1 MIAKIPA
8 RHLAVAAVGY
18 SAGASLY
25 PHLPEGAPYMQLF
38 GTLQFGPAMI
48 AFLLPTAAL
57 LTSGLLG
64 SLWNRDPIRGHEP
77 RLEAT
82 YEAIVFRIA
91 LFVTAVQLVMV
102 IGMLE
107 RAGAVPHELRPV
119 VSRIV
124 PILLGL
130 ALVAIGNLLPRMK
143 PNVVIGIRTA
153 RTLAD
158 QAAWS
163 RTNRMAGNVAVGFG
177 ISLVLAAALISPGM
191 ARGQVMSAAALGALI
206 VLITQ
211 LRKHAHARKQA
222 HI

>member
-1 MIAKIPA
+1 MIAKIPP
-8 RHLAVAAVGY
+8 RHLAVAAIGY
-18 SAGASLY
+18 SAGVSLY
-25 PHLPEGAPYMQLF
+25 PHLPEGAPYIQLV
-38 GTLQFGPAMI
+38 GPLSFGPAMI

-57 LTSGLLG
+57 VTSGLLG
-64 SLWNRDPIRGHEP
+64 SLWSRDPIRGHEP

-91 LFVTAVQLVMV
+91 LFVTAVQLAMV
-102 IGMLE
+102 VGVLE
-107 RAGAVPHELRPV
+107 RAGAAPHALRPV

-153 RTLAD
+153 RTLTDKAV
-158 QAAWS
+158 WS
-163 RTNRMAGNVAVGFG
+163 RTNRIAGYVAVGFG
-177 ISLVLAAALISPGM
+177 MVLMLAGALISPGT
-191 ARGQVMSAAALGALI
+191 ARGQVMSVAALGALV

-211 LRKHAHARKQA
+211 SRKHGDV
-222 HI
+222 

>member
-1 MIAKIPA
+1 MIATIPP

-18 SAGASLY
+18 AAGVSLY
-25 PHLPEGAPYMQLF
+25 PHLPGGAPYIQVF
-38 GTLQFGPAMI
+38 GTLSFGPAMI

-77 RLEAT
+77 RLEVT
-82 YEAIVFRIA
+82 YEAIMFRIA

-102 IGMLE
+102 IGVLE
-107 RAGAVPHELRPV
+107 RAGAAPHALRPV

-130 ALVAIGNLLPRMK
+130 VLVAIGNLLPRMK
-143 PNVVIGIRTA
+143 PNEVIGIRTA

-163 RTNRMAGNVAVGFG
+163 RTNRMAGYVAVGFG
-177 ISLVLAAALISPGM
+177 MSLVLAGAVMSPGT
-191 ARGQVMSAAALGALI
+191 ARGQVMSAAAVGALI

-211 LRKHAHARKQA
+211 SRKHAHV
-222 HI
+222 

>member
-8 RHLAVAAVGY
+8 RHLAVAAIGY
-18 SAGASLY
+18 SAGVSLY
-25 PHLPEGAPYMQLF
+25 PHLPAGAPYIRLF
-38 GTLQFGPAMI
+38 GPLSLGPAMI

-57 LTSGLLG
+57 VTSGLLR
-64 SLWNRDPIRGHEP
+64 SLWNQDPIRGHEP

-102 IGMLE
+102 IGVLE
-107 RAGAVPHELRPV
+107 RAGAAPHAVRPV

-143 PNVVIGIRTA
+143 RNVVIGIRTA
-153 RTLAD
+153 RTFAD
-158 QAAWS
+158 HAAWS
-163 RTNRMAGNVAVGFG
+163 RTNRMAGYVAVGFG
-177 ISLVLAAALISPGM
+177 TVLALAGALIPPGS
-191 ARGQVMSAAALGALI
+191 ARGQVMSAAAVAALV

-211 LRKHAHARKQA
+211 SRKHARV
-222 HI
+222 

>member
-1 MIAKIPA
+1 MNRIPA

-18 SAGASLY
+18 AAGVGLY
-25 PHLPEGAPYMQLF
+25 PHLPGEAQYIQLF
-38 GTLQFGPAMI
+38 RALSFGPAVI

-57 LTSGLLG
+57 LTSALLG

-82 YEAIVFRIA
+82 YEAIVFRIV
-91 LFVTAVQLVMV
+91 LFVTAVQLVIVVGVM
-102 IGMLE
+102 E
-107 RAGAVPHELRPV
+107 RAGAAPHALRPV

-130 ALVAIGNLLPRMK
+130 ALAAIGNLLPRLK

-163 RTNRMAGNVAVGFG
+163 RTNRLAGYVAVGFG
-177 ISLVLAAALISPGM
+177 TALVLAGALISPGT
-191 ARGQVMSAAALGALI
+191 ARAQVMSAAAAAALV
-206 VLITQ
+206 VLVTQ
-211 LRKHAHARKQA
+211 SRKHIHARKQI
-222 HI
+222 HV